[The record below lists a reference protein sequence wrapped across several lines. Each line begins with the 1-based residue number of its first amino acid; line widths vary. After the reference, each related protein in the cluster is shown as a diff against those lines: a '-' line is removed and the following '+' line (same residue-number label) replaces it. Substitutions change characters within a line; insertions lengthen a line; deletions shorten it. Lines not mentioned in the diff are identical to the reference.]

1 MIFSN
6 VEEAKAFF
14 VGDKFAM
21 SNGMTIDEIG
31 EDYAICSMSI
41 EENHL
46 NANGTVMGGVYFTL
60 ADFAFAV
67 SVNNVHKVSVG
78 MDSNITFLVPAKGS
92 RLIATSKV
100 VRSGKTTSFAQ
111 VEVKDESDR
120 LCAVFTGTAFK
131 IYK

>member
-1 MIFSN
+1 MVFSC
-6 VEEAKAFF
+6 VDDAREFF
-14 VGDKFAM
+14 KNDKFAT
-21 SNGMTIDEIG
+21 SNGMMIDEIG

-46 NANGTVMGGVYFTL
+46 NAAGTVMGGVYFTL

-67 SVNNVHKVSVG
+67 AVNNVHKVTVG

-92 RLIATSKV
+92 KLFATAKV
-100 VRSGKTTSFAQ
+100 VRSGKTTTFCEVQ
-111 VEVKDESDR
+111 VKDEQDR

-131 IYK
+131 L